1 MRNMKDQLTKNEK
14 ISLAMT
20 GRTLSDEHKEN
31 LALAKKG
38 TKRTDATRGKIKQT
52 LLGNKASHIKISHP
66 LIPKTSKSRSHLTA
80 IQVKEIRDRYSNEK
94 DASIRRLAQDY
105 NVSRHTIHSIV
116 TYKVWK

>member
-52 LLGNKASHIKISHP
+52 LLGSKASHIKISHP

-80 IQVKEIRDRYSNEK
+80 IQVKEIRD
-94 DASIRRLAQDY
+94 
-105 NVSRHTIHSIV
+105 HIV
-116 TYKVWK
+116 MKRMLQSEDWPKITTSAAIQYIPS